1 MTPKSNI
8 MNNRKEILSLL
19 SEMITFVKSDHQIYP
34 KEHDFIY
41 AIALQLGVQEEELNT
56 LSNEGAYI
64 KYKPPKCEADRILQ
78 FHRLILLMNVD
89 QEQQSE
95 EVEKLYEFGVR
106 MGLSPFAIGR
116 VLKIMNNYED
126 KIVPPKVLMDI
137 FKTYYN

>member
-1 MTPKSNI
+1 MTPKSKY
-8 MNNRKEILSLL
+8 MNNREEILSLL
-19 SEMITFVKSDHQIYP
+19 SEMITFVKSDHQIDQ
-34 KEHDFIY
+34 KEYNFIY
-41 AIALQLGVQEEELNT
+41 AIAFQLGIPQEELNS
-56 LSNEGAYI
+56 LFDEGTYI
-64 KYKPPKCEADRILQ
+64 RYNPPKHETDRILQ

-89 QEQQSE
+89 QEQHPDE
-95 EVEKLYEFGVR
+95 IDRLYEFGVR